1 MAGFFDQKEELN
13 MAKYLL
19 SLVLVL
25 VFLGTLGID
34 TNVRAQTRSARN
46 RSGTVRV
53 AKPRS
58 HRAMPQQRGMED
70 ILTDQSLWG
79 ERFASVLAALPGFS
93 GGGESEVWVFPDRVI
108 GGNKYREKDQ
118 ADRQVRNVSEALK
131 KVRTPRSDKL
141 RAMIGTGQSTLK
153 PTAILLTEDRTHRV
167 AAEGGPFLRPGLSIA
182 DVRRRLG
189 KEERMTTEVID
200 DGTEHRPVILT
211 LYFYA
216 GGAIAF
222 AESDRSVKIGS
233 VDRVLL
239 DASKISASLF

>member
-1 MAGFFDQKEELN
+1 MTRFFDQKEELN

-25 VFLGTLGID
+25 VFLGTLGGIG
-34 TNVRAQTRSARN
+34 TNAQAQTRTK
-46 RSGTVRV
+46 SGTVKI
-53 AKPRS
+53 AEPRA

-79 ERFASVLAALPGFS
+79 EKFPAALAALPGFS
-93 GGGESEVWVFPDRVI
+93 GGGESQVWIFSDRVV
-108 GGNKYREKDQ
+108 GGNKFRERDQ

-131 KVRTPRSDKL
+131 KPRQPRSDKL
-141 RAMIGTGQSTLK
+141 RAMIGTGQSPLK
-153 PTAILLTEDRTHRV
+153 PTAILFTDDRTHRV

-189 KEERMTTEVID
+189 KEERTTTEVLD

-211 LYFYA
+211 LHFYA

-233 VDRVLL
+233 IDRVLL
-239 DASKISASLF
+239 DASKISTTLF